1 MIKPLTQR
9 KLEKHSTAIKSEK
22 SIEKILAIGKVK
34 KVIGRSSSQEKS
46 AIDPVSRVGG
56 MTGREGG
63 GGIPRPHVTSSPS
76 KLAIRTN
83 TKLLGT
89 KHDQVG
95 RSFSGDHRSQPSD
108 QGFRYPSGGQGGPPG
123 AQQGYS
129 KGAQKTLVNDKLY
142 PR

>member
-1 MIKPLTQR
+1 MIKPLSQR
-9 KLEKHSTAIKSEK
+9 KLEKHASAVKSEK
-22 SIEKILAIGKVK
+22 SILAINKVK
-34 KVIGRSSSQEKS
+34 KAIGRSSSQERLVV
-46 AIDPVSRVGG
+46 DPVSRGG
-56 MTGREGG
+56 MTGREG

-95 RSFSGDHRSQPSD
+95 RSFSGDQRSQPSD
-108 QGFRYPSGGQGGPPG
+108 QGLRYPGGGQGPPPG
-123 AQQGYS
+123 AQQGYQ
-129 KGAQKTLVNDKLY
+129 KGVQKTLVSDKLY